1 MLRVAICDDD
11 EQFRIELKKLVNKY
25 FKNKDLELPDI
36 SEFSS
41 GEALIDSDEE
51 FDIILMDVEMGKLSG
66 LYTIKRIK
74 PRNRYAIY
82 MVISSFDEYLDEAM
96 GIKVF
101 RYMTKPLNEQR
112 FFRNMRDALKALSMA
127 SRKIC
132 IETEKGNIYIEEA
145 DIIMFEFFNG
155 SVAVDT
161 VNGRIYAKGQIKD
174 YQKKV
179 NPVRFFES
187 ARGCLINLQHV
198 SFDNGREIRFDDS
211 CCTAG
216 LSRRRRRDYRRALSI
231 YLNNIE
237 VYE

>member
-41 GEALIDSDEE
+41 GEALIDRDEE

-132 IETEKGNIYIEEA
+132 IETEKGNIY
-145 DIIMFEFFNG
+145 N
-155 SVAVDT
+155 SLS
-161 VNGRIYAKGQIKD
+161 
-174 YQKKV
+174 
-179 NPVRFFES
+179 ES
-187 ARGCLINLQHV
+187 
-198 SFDNGREIRFDDS
+198 
-211 CCTAG
+211 
-216 LSRRRRRDYRRALSI
+216 
-231 YLNNIE
+231 
-237 VYE
+237 